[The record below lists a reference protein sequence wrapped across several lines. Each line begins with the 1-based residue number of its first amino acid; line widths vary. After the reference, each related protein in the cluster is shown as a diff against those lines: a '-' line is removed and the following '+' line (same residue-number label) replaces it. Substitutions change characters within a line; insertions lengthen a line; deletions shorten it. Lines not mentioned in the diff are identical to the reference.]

1 MSSTTNTL
9 RGAAPGSST
18 AAKAIHDSILR
29 RPEVLRSQIRAAR
42 AAGLTELAEAMEV
55 LMPSKASNDY
65 LEKLAVESIGA
76 VCSGKKLGAD
86 GFFASGGGVEAK
98 PHKGKSTSSSG
109 GCINDDSPMKLK
121 RDFHDIQTIVFLN
134 ASDEGD
140 RVNWEVVAP
149 YHYWTGVRFLG
160 ICKRLGIVRSWPSAR
175 EDQIAAL
182 DELVTQHKKDTYVRS
197 NPLSLSILADIPVS
211 EISMWIHPDL
221 PDKALPK
228 ILKTLRIQMFA
239 PPTAS

>member
-1 MSSTTNTL
+1 MALPIN
-9 RGAAPGSST
+9 A
-18 AAKAIHDSILR
+18 SILR
-29 RPEVLRSQIRAAR
+29 RPELLRAQLAAAR
-42 AAGLTELAEAMEV
+42 AAGLVELADAMDV
-55 LMPSKASNDY
+55 LLPSKASNDY

-86 GFFASGGGVEAK
+86 GFFAGGGGVEAK

-149 YHYWTGVRFLG
+149 YHHWTGARFLG
-160 ICKRLGIVRSWPSAR
+160 ICKRLNITRSWPTTR
-175 EDQIAAL
+175 EEQIAAL

-197 NPLSLSILADIPVS
+197 NPLNLAILADIPIS
-211 EISMWIHPDL
+211 EISMWVHPDL
-221 PDKALPK
+221 PEKDLPK
-228 ILKTLRIQMFA
+228 VLKSLRTRMSA